1 MTPEIEQYIFDHS
14 DAEPALLHEL
24 ERQTHLRT
32 IQPRMCSGL
41 LQGSLLKT
49 FVQMLQPE
57 LTLEIGTFTGYSA
70 LSMAQGLTNPDARIH
85 TVEVNDELED
95 LIMSFFSRSVHA
107 HQLVLHIGSLDNALA
122 EIEAETGGKLFDLVF
137 IDADKRE
144 YLDYYEAVLPRVR
157 KGGFILA
164 DNVLWDGHVVDA
176 VVKSS
181 DRHTAAVKAFNDH
194 VAADR
199 RVEKFILPIRD
210 GMTIIRKL

>member
-1 MTPEIEQYIFDHS
+1 M
-14 DAEPALLHEL
+14 
-24 ERQTHLRT
+24 
-32 IQPRMCSGL
+32 
-41 LQGSLLKT
+41 
-49 FVQMLQPE
+49 
-57 LTLEIGTFTGYSA
+57 
-70 LSMAQGLTNPDARIH
+70 
-85 TVEVNDELED
+85 
-95 LIMSFFSRSVHA
+95 HA